1 MGAGSSAEANGRMSN
16 SSKCSSTLEL
26 FDMRSI
32 SLSEEG
38 GMVPPQP
45 SKGIRPHEM
54 PTVAEKASPKLTSTS
69 LLTSLTAKGGI
80 PAIEAAVLSRNDR
93 EVLVL
98 HALEERKGLPA
109 NTQPRSRSRAT
120 AQRPKTKHSCRL
132 PQLPMRTP
140 LPECLSRAD
149 RQRTATHAESSRKGR
164 DCSLSSYSV
173 SMAEASTAMV
183 EKQKKTSQLQRQRS
197 SRKETEGLLQPLPG
211 KRADRKSAA
220 GAGDEA
226 PRKTG
231 QTSPHPTLD
240 PQSGWTGHSTAL
252 PVLAPT
258 VMPTLQKLAS
268 TATLSSGDSHNFYL
282 FPGNDQNASRVPL
295 GEGLQ
300 SFIDDGGYG
309 MYLIDIKLEGPTGA
323 VAEATPEP
331 EPAFTPQLS
340 SARGEALSSE
350 PDSDTSSVRLLR
362 ATRRPS
368 LLSKRSRRGSF
379 VSFGGEMRLT

>member
-26 FDMRSI
+26 FDMCSI
-32 SLSEEG
+32 SLSEQG
-38 GMVPPQP
+38 GMVPSQP
-45 SKGIRPHEM
+45 SKGTGPHEM
-54 PTVAEKASPKLTSTS
+54 STVAEKASPKLKSTS
-69 LLTSLTAKGGI
+69 LPTSLTAKRGV
-80 PAIEAAVLSRNDR
+80 PAIEAAVPSRNDR
-93 EVLVL
+93 EVPVL

-109 NTQPRSRSRAT
+109 KT
-120 AQRPKTKHSCRL
+120 QRPKTEHSCRL

-149 RQRTATHAESSRKGR
+149 RQRTATHAESSRKDQ

-173 SMAEASTAMV
+173 SMTDALAAMV

-197 SRKETEGLLQPLPG
+197 SRKETEGLLPPLPG
-211 KRADRKSAA
+211 RRADRKSAA
-220 GAGDEA
+220 GASDEA
-226 PRKTG
+226 QRNTG
-231 QTSPHPTLD
+231 QTSPHPTLE

-258 VMPTLQKLAS
+258 VTPTLQPLAS

-282 FPGNDQNASRVPL
+282 FAGNDQNASRVPL
-295 GEGLQ
+295 GKGLQ

-309 MYLIDIKLEGPTGA
+309 MYLTDMKLEGPTGG

-340 SARGEALSSE
+340 PAQGEALSSE

-362 ATRRPS
+362 AKRRPS

-379 VSFGGEMRLT
+379 VSFGGEVRLA